1 MDFPYILEAKRK
13 GKQEYR
19 RFVGKFDSTAK
30 RFETIDR
37 EDRSRWF
44 DEHDVSR
51 QPNRVRNFAGFDI
64 FSDNH
69 SARSGQA
76 INRQDFESLPEDGS
90 WEKFASPHASPRSID
105 FIVPARRCIWR
116 GKISLYSFYL
126 PLCTPRERKFA
137 YSVCRP
143 MLHRFS
149 RLPSRIYHLSIFST
163 KRKSFLLTYV
173 NAVFKYRKI
182 QVK

>member
-126 PLCTPRERKFA
+126 PP
-137 YSVCRP
+137 
-143 MLHRFS
+143 LHTAWTKVRLF
-149 RLPSRIYHLSIFST
+149 RLPAYAP
-163 KRKSFLLTYV
+163 SFLSTSIQNLPSFDFLDEKEI
-173 NAVFKYRKI
+173 VFINIR
-182 QVK
+182 

>member
-44 DEHDVSR
+44 NEHDVSR

-90 WEKFASPHASPRSID
+90 WEKLASPHASPRSID

-116 GKISLYSFYL
+116 GRLA
-126 PLCTPRERKFA
+126 CTPFTFPSAHRVNESSLIPFA
-137 YSVCRP
+137 GLCSIVSLDFHP
-143 MLHRFS
+143 EFTIFRFS
-149 RLPSRIYHLSIFST
+149 R
-163 KRKSFLLTYV
+163 RKGNRFY
-173 NAVFKYRKI
+173 
-182 QVK
+182 